1 MAQPLSPI
9 DRARLEPLGW
19 TPALDEAWATQPE
32 GLVPGRV
39 SLEHNHV
46 YRVMTAE
53 GEWLAET
60 AGKIKFEAEGRH
72 ELPGVGDWVGVRPD
86 EGGSGHGEGRA
97 LIRAI
102 LPRRSWFSRKAAGRG
117 TTEQVLAANVD
128 VVFLTFGLDVHV
140 KERAI
145 ERYLVVA
152 RRSGAR
158 PVIVLNKADV
168 SPDLDADVSEA
179 VAVAGGAPVHAVR
192 AKEPGGVAPLEAYL
206 GRGVTLAFLGPSGAG
221 KSSITNA
228 LIGRELLA
236 TGEVRDWDGRGRHTS
251 VHREL
256 VVRERGGLI
265 IDTPGMRELQLW
277 GADDVVDTFA
287 DIAALAEGCKFRDC
301 QHDREPG
308 CAVKRAVEDGALDA
322 GRYAGF
328 LKLQA
333 EQAALER
340 LVDERALIDAKRQG
354 KIGSKALKSHYKL
367 RDKNR

>member
-1 MAQPLSPI
+1 MAAPLNLN
-9 DRARLEPLGW
+9 DRARLEALGW
-19 TPALDEAWATQPE
+19 TAALDAAWAAQPD

-46 YRVMTAE
+46 YRVLAADT
-53 GEWLAET
+53 EWLAET

-72 ELPGVGDWVGVRPD
+72 ELPAVGDWVGVRPD
-86 EGGSGHGEGRA
+86 EAGGRV
-97 LIRAI
+97 LIRAL

-128 VVFLTFGLDVHV
+128 VVFLTFGLDIHV
-140 KERAI
+140 KERAL

-158 PVIVLNKADV
+158 PVIVLNKSDI
-168 SPDLDADVSEA
+168 SPDLAADVAEA
-179 VAVAGGAPVHAVR
+179 VAVAGGAPVHAVC
-192 AKEPGGVAPLEAYL
+192 AKEPGGVAVLENYL
-206 GRGVTLAFLGPSGAG
+206 GAGVTLALLGPSGAG

-228 LIGRELLA
+228 LVGREVLP
-236 TGEVRDWDGRGRHTS
+236 TGEVRDWDARGRHTS

-256 VVRERGGLI
+256 VVRERGGLL

-277 GADDVVDTFA
+277 GADDVADTFA

-301 QHDREPG
+301 RHDREPG

-322 GRYAGF
+322 ARYAGF

-333 EQAALER
+333 EQETLER
-340 LVDERALIDAKRQG
+340 RVDERALIDAKRQG